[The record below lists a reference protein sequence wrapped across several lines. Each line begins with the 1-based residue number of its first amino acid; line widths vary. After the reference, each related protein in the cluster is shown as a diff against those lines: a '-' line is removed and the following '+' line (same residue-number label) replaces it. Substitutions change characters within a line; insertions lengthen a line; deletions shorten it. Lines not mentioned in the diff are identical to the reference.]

1 MSSRTLSANGIAL
14 IKKFEGCRLTAYKVQ
29 SSDKYYTI
37 GYGHYGADVKSG
49 QTITDEEATMLL
61 IADCNRFVSHV
72 NKYMDIYN
80 FNQNQFDALVSFAF
94 NTGSIKNLTNN
105 GTRTI
110 TEISASMLNYCKS
123 NGVILQGLVKRR
135 KAEQELFNKNIRSD
149 EKTVEQL
156 AVEVLAGQWGNGKAR
171 KKALSDAGYDYK
183 TVQAMVNKMCK
194 VSNLTETEVAKE
206 VIAGKWGNGE
216 SRKKA
221 LSDAGYDYNAVQALV
236 NKIMKGE

>member
-1 MSSRTLSANGIAL
+1 MNSRTLSENGIAI

-37 GYGHYGADVKSG
+37 GYGHYGTDVKAG

-72 NKYMDIYN
+72 NRYMDIYN

-94 NTGSIKNLTNN
+94 NIGNIKTLTNN

-110 TEISASMLNYCKS
+110 EEISTNILAYCKS
-123 NGVILQGLVKRR
+123 NGVTLQGLVNRR
-135 KAEQELFNKNIRSD
+135 KAEQQLFNTPIQCD
-149 EKTVEQL
+149 EKYVEQL
-156 AVEVLAGQWGNGKAR
+156 ALEVLTGQWGNGEAR
-171 KKALSDAGYDYK
+171 KKALNNAGYDYNA
-183 TVQAMVNKMCK
+183 VQSMVNIMCK
-194 VSNLTETEVAKE
+194 VSKLSETEVAKE
-206 VIAGKWGNGE
+206 VIAGKFGNGE
-216 SRKKA
+216 ARKKA
-221 LSDAGYDYNAVQALV
+221 LAKAGYDYSAVQALV